1 MSMTTET
8 NEDLYDESLGDETLL
23 EIENI
28 ELMPDANFTTKIHG
42 VHVFWRLNNLFV
54 NHNWFTCWPSCC
66 SV

>member
-1 MSMTTET
+1 MTTET

-42 VHVFWRLNNLFV
+42 VHLFC
-54 NHNWFTCWPSCC
+54 FLAIK
-66 SV
+66 